1 MIHWKRVTRWLSTP
15 PYDQEIAAYCQ
26 QFGFSR
32 AHSAL
37 AACERLIA
45 GLNLLRTFLERSDL
59 RALPPRLE
67 SAPAASVRGE
77 V

>member
-1 MIHWKRVTRWLSTP
+1 MNHWKRVTRWLSTP

-37 AACERLIA
+37 AACEGLLLASTFSVLFWSALTFVLFRL
-45 GLNLLRTFLERSDL
+45 G
-59 RALPPRLE
+59 
-67 SAPAASVRGE
+67 
-77 V
+77 